1 MKTRPFLFA
10 LCMIAG
16 TMLLP
21 GCSGE
26 EFPVPD
32 DQEIFFEVNY
42 VNYAWGFQN
51 DGFLIDKTGRVRTFD
66 KPKDWKFAGSRP
78 LTAVEMDERLAKT
91 TVSKYTVPANEL
103 ARYIK
108 KMKRVSDK
116 DFTKPSNRG
125 ADMGASAY
133 YVYRYDS
140 GSKTYHAVLLQSVG
154 DNDVYNKDSD
164 AKEIAEWLVKVRL
177 ESR

>member
-10 LCMIAG
+10 LCMLAG
-16 TMLLP
+16 TVLLP
-21 GCSGE
+21 GCSDE

-51 DGFLIDKTGRVRTFD
+51 DGLLIDKLGRVRTFNN
-66 KPKDWKFAGSRP
+66 PKDWKFAEPGP
-78 LTAVEMDERLAKT
+78 LTVAEMDERLAKT
-91 TVSKYTVPANEL
+91 AVAKYTVPANEL
-103 ARYIK
+103 AQYIN

-116 DFTKPSNRG
+116 DFTEPLNRG
-125 ADMGASAY
+125 ADMGGSAY